1 MVPVTLQVPAAFKTY
16 VRTHPD
22 FFAAVGS
29 TSSDATAEGTYET
42 VPTMLV
48 IGQSDLPFL
57 VNANNDPMDCDLWSV
72 ERLQNWFGYLAKAND
87 LKVSAASRDNA
98 DVVDESGRTFL
109 YTWNNKQEDPDGSV
123 RSDSAP

>member
-1 MVPVTLQVPAAFKTY
+1 
-16 VRTHPD
+16 
-22 FFAAVGS
+22 
-29 TSSDATAEGTYET
+29 
-42 VPTMLV
+42 MLV

-109 YTWNNKQEDPDGSV
+109 YTWNNKQEIPMVQFGQTLLREHNCYPAEVPMAWDFIS
-123 RSDSAP
+123 